1 MNQKL
6 RPIKP
11 EQLVKI
17 IESLGFV
24 KIRQK
29 GSHAI
34 YRHEDGRWITIPI
47 HRGKEI
53 SVGLLRRILKDLQLT
68 VEEFNKLR

>member
-24 KIRQK
+24 KIRQE

-34 YRHEDGRWITIPI
+34 YRHEDG
-47 HRGKEI
+47 
-53 SVGLLRRILKDLQLT
+53 
-68 VEEFNKLR
+68 